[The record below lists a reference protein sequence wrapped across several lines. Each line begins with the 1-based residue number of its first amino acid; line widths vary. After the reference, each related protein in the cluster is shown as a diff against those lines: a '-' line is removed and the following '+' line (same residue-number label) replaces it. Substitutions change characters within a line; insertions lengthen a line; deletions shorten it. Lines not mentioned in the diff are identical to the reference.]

1 MTKGKY
7 IEYHMEIRVTGKKK
21 KKAGKEDW
29 GGQYPISRRIGKQT
43 LSKKMI
49 S

>member
-21 KKAGKEDW
+21 KKRQE
-29 GGQYPISRRIGKQT
+29 RRTGEGSTQ
-43 LSKKMI
+43 LAEG
-49 S
+49 

>member
-7 IEYHMEIRVTGKKK
+7 IEYHVEIRVTEK

-29 GGQYPISRRIGKQT
+29 GGQCPISRRIGKQT
-43 LSKKMI
+43 LSKKMT